1 MWCRYAPTVDL
12 VLLSHGD
19 LAHCGLYAYAY
30 ARWGLTAPAYTT
42 LPVQAMGRIA
52 TTEDVEG
59 IRDQEDV
66 GDVVQKKSDDDGD
79 AMEPEE
85 AGDAEAE
92 PTPEKTK
99 GKYVANLQEVH
110 DAFDSVNTL
119 RYSQPTHLQG
129 TMITFFAPINVILT
143 GAALREMSRPNYHTF

>member
-1 MWCRYAPTVDL
+1 
-12 VLLSHGD
+12 
-19 LAHCGLYAYAY
+19 
-30 ARWGLTAPAYTT
+30 
-42 LPVQAMGRIA
+42 MGRIA
-52 TTEDVEG
+52 TTQDVEG

-66 GDVVQKKSDDDGD
+66 GDVIQTKDRDDIN
-79 AMEPEE
+79 AMEMEGAEE
-85 AGDAEAE
+85 PQAK

-129 TMITFFAPINVILT
+129 RLESCFLISTT
-143 GAALREMSRPNYHTF
+143 

>member
-1 MWCRYAPTVDL
+1 LTGSPRHAPTVDL

-19 LAHCGLYAYAY
+19 LTHCGLYAYAH
-30 ARWGLTAPAYTT
+30 ARWGLKAPTYTT

-59 IRDQEDV
+59 IRDEEDV
-66 GDVVQKKSDDDGD
+66 GD
-79 AMEPEE
+79 
-85 AGDAEAE
+85 EAE
-92 PTPEKTK
+92 NTRDGEDDAVDMLDSEIPETQTSKRK
-99 GKYVANLQEVH
+99 GKYVASLQEVH

-129 TMITFFAPINVILT
+129 TYYIPIPEVCVELTFMINAFIYPD
-143 GAALREMSRPNYHTF
+143 R

>member
-1 MWCRYAPTVDL
+1 LTGSPRHAPTVDL

-19 LAHCGLYAYAY
+19 LTHCGLYAYAH
-30 ARWGLTAPAYTT
+30 ARWGLKAPTYTT

-59 IRDQEDV
+59 IRDEEDV
-66 GDVVQKKSDDDGD
+66 GD
-79 AMEPEE
+79 
-85 AGDAEAE
+85 EAE
-92 PTPEKTK
+92 NTRDGEDDAVDMLDSEIPETQTSKRK
-99 GKYVANLQEVH
+99 GKYVASLQEVH

-129 TMITFFAPINVILT
+129 TYYIPIPEVCVQPMYLLVQVNARV
-143 GAALREMSRPNYHTF
+143 

>member
-1 MWCRYAPTVDL
+1 
-12 VLLSHGD
+12 
-19 LAHCGLYAYAY
+19 
-30 ARWGLTAPAYTT
+30 
-42 LPVQAMGRIA
+42 MGRIA

-66 GDVVQKKSDDDGD
+66 EDVAQKKNDEDVD
-79 AMEPEE
+79 AMETEE
-85 AGDAEAE
+85 AGEPEAD
-92 PTPEKTK
+92 PTPEKTR

-129 TMITFFAPINVILT
+129 T
-143 GAALREMSRPNYHTF
+143 SRSSVLFSMP